1 MAKPNLTSEERL
13 AVYQLLYQINRSF
26 HLIVRRLS
34 QAEALNMLN
43 RQDAHDMLGLTQ
55 EVQLELNTLVLD
67 RFSALETGD
76 LAQFGKVRAAM
87 EKRLRS

>member
-1 MAKPNLTSEERL
+1 MAKPNITSVERL

-34 QAEALNMLN
+34 QAETLNMLN

-55 EVQLELNTLVLD
+55 EVQVEINTLVLD
-67 RFSALETGD
+67 RFSALETDD
-76 LAQFGKVRAAM
+76 LAQFGKVRGAM